1 MSTTSTSALSGLL
14 SALNNGSTGI
24 DVNSAVASVI
34 YADRAPERVW
44 QAQQATLNSQTSA
57 LQQLESEASAVTVA
71 LQSLG
76 DANGTFSSVI
86 TTSSN
91 TGIVT
96 ASAAAGTPPGNH
108 TVEVDSLAVTGSAY
122 STEQSS
128 SSATLPS
135 GSIALTGA
143 TGSSTFATGS
153 GGAATLDDLAAA
165 INTASLG
172 VNASVVN
179 DANGARLALVASS
192 PGTAGDFSI
201 TSDTGLQ
208 LTKTAAQNA
217 SLIVDGVPVSSSS
230 NTVTGAVA
238 GLTLNLQ
245 GASQGTQ
252 VSVGVTADNSSIE
265 TAVATFTN
273 AYNTLIKDLNSQFT
287 FDSSTSS
294 EGILSSDSTAR
305 ALQNDVLS
313 AANLSVGSGTFT
325 SLASLG
331 ISTNQDGTLSVDS
344 QALSSALSTDP
355 QGVSDFFQGTSSDT
369 GFASSVIST
378 FSNYTDPS
386 QGSFTVDLQSLA
398 SENQDLTDQTNTFE
412 LYIATQQTV
421 LTAEYNNANIA
432 LQQLPQQIKQV
443 DALLGQ
449 NSSGSNG

>member
-14 SALNNGSTGI
+14 SALNNGATGI
-24 DVNSAVASVI
+24 DVTSAVASVI
-34 YADRAPERVW
+34 YADRAPERAW
-44 QAQQATLNSQTSA
+44 QAQQATLNSQASA

-76 DANGTFSSVI
+76 DANGTFSSV
-86 TTSSN
+86 TATSSS

-96 ASAAAGTPPGNH
+96 ASASAGTSPGNH
-108 TVEVDSLAVTGSAY
+108 TVEVIGLAVTGSAY
-122 STEQSS
+122 STEETS

-135 GSIALTGA
+135 GSFTLTGSA
-143 TGSSTFATGS
+143 GSLTFNTGS
-153 GGAATLDDLAAA
+153 GSTISTLDQLAAA
-165 INTASLG
+165 INTAALG

-179 DANGARLALVASS
+179 DANGARLALVAAN
-192 PGTAGDFSI
+192 PGTAGDFSV
-201 TSDTGLQ
+201 SNDTGLQ
-208 LTKTAAQNA
+208 LTKTAAKDA
-217 SLIVDGVPVSSSS
+217 SLNVDGVPVSSSS

-245 GASQGTQ
+245 SAGPGTQ
-252 VSVGVTADNSSIE
+252 VSIGVTPDSSSIE
-265 TAVATFTN
+265 TAVTSFTN
-273 AYNTLIKDLNSQFT
+273 AYNVLVKDLNSQFT
-287 FDSSTSS
+287 FNSATSS
-294 EGILSSDSTAR
+294 EGVLSSDSTAR

-313 AANLSVGSGTFT
+313 TANLSVGSGTFP
-325 SLASLG
+325 SLSSIG
-331 ISTNQDGTLSVDS
+331 VSTNQDGTLSVNS
-344 QALSSALSTDP
+344 QALSNALSTDY
-355 QGVSDFFQGTSSDT
+355 QGVSNFFQGTSSDT

-378 FSNYTDPS
+378 LSNYTDPS

-398 SENQDLTDQTNTFE
+398 SENQDLTNQTNTFE

-449 NSSGSNG
+449 NTSGK